1 MFSKLKNK
9 KRGFTL
15 VEILVIILII
25 GCLFIFLVPKVNSVT
40 DKARE
45 SAVKT
50 RFNEF
55 RTATSMMLK
64 EHAGFSK
71 IMLDDNDVAGFVRA
85 LNENLDPAV
94 QFDSTTIEGQYC
106 NNNSKDPWNE
116 EYRLYLNVNEEE
128 NDGYVTFISYGSTG
142 NKVSA
147 ASSLLDENGNY
158 TMTISYEDGVI
169 TYDEAS
175 GNIGDGS
182 GSSNSG
188 SDSGSGDSGNE
199 NTGSGEEPTGRPG
212 DKIGIDY
219 GSYSF
224 SDSDCACLMYTEWL
238 YPGDGHGY
246 NYTAFIGNVDGSG
259 NNKNGILVYVDPS
272 IEDYVLEW
280 DGMLQCGP
288 MEIVDGVLVSY
299 HANMD
304 DLVGQG

>member
-9 KRGFTL
+9 KSAGFTL

-55 RTATSMMLK
+55 RTATSMTLK

-116 EYRLYLNVNEEE
+116 EYRLYLDVNEEE

-188 SDSGSGDSGNE
+188 SDSGSG
-199 NTGSGEEPTGRPG
+199 NTGSGGESTGRPG
-212 DKIGIDY
+212 DSIGIDY

-224 SDSDCACLMYTEWL
+224 NSGYGAVLRYADPINFEE
-238 YPGDGHGY
+238 HGY
-246 NYTAFIGNVDGSG
+246 NYVAYIGSINGDG
-259 NNKNGILVYVDPS
+259 NLRDGIWVYVDPS
-272 IEDYVLEW
+272 IEEYVLKW
-280 DGMLQCGP
+280 NQMDMGGS

-299 HANMD
+299 HAFMD
-304 DLVGQG
+304 GLVGQG